1 MAAHHDDGSA
11 RMAGYDDETVNV
23 DRRGTEPPVPR
34 IDAGR
39 LWAGGAASA
48 VVAALIALVGVLV
61 IRAVFKVAFSGSA
74 EAGAFGDSGTAVLC
88 ATAALA
94 AIAATGLAHL
104 LVLSTPRPL
113 AYLGWIIGLVTAA
126 AVVMPF
132 LSNRPTGVALAQAL
146 IYLVIGLAIG
156 SLVPGAAASAMRS
169 SRRRYEIE

>member
-23 DRRGTEPPVPR
+23 DRRGIEPPVPR

-74 EAGAFGDSGTAVLC
+74 EAGAFGDTAVLC
-88 ATAALA
+88 ALAALA

-126 AVVMPF
+126 AVVTPF
-132 LSNRPTGVALAQAL
+132 LSNRPTGVSLAQAL